1 MGYRY
6 KIKIIESDSLTKTK
20 IVGNVDKNMNIWH
33 NMLNFCFR
41 EDTNNREKLL
51 IV

>member
-1 MGYRY
+1 MRYRY

-20 IVGNVDKNMNIWH
+20 IVYVDKNMNIWH
-33 NMLNFCFR
+33 NMLNFCFI
-41 EDTNNREKLL
+41 EDTNYREKLL